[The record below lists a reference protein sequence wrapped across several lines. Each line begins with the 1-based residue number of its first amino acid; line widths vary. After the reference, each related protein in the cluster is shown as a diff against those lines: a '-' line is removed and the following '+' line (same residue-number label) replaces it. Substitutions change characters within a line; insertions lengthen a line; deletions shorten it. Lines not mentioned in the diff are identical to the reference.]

1 MYLLINNKERWYYM
15 KASTKFTQKD
25 TCTDTM
31 QMTAKS
37 EIDDGLRNALIDPDQ
52 GILKPGC
59 MPEVP
64 TASASGSKMLLDAI
78 AKALSG

>member
-1 MYLLINNKERWYYM
+1 
-15 KASTKFTQKD
+15 
-25 TCTDTM
+25 
-31 QMTAKS
+31 MTGKS
-37 EIDDGLRNALIDPDQ
+37 VIDDGLRNALIDPDH

-59 MPEVP
+59 MPEVQ

>member
-1 MYLLINNKERWYYM
+1 
-15 KASTKFTQKD
+15 
-25 TCTDTM
+25 M

-78 AKALSG
+78 AKALSGWYCNLQNFHFVTYQFYSITY

>member
-1 MYLLINNKERWYYM
+1 
-15 KASTKFTQKD
+15 
-25 TCTDTM
+25 M